1 MKKKWR
7 VVALSTAL
15 TATAAFAASC
25 GGGTDSSGVPDANLK
40 QGTYRTYTSTMPS
53 NWNELTYQDNNDTQI
68 LYNIVSSFFEYDYEF
83 DESLGG
89 KFNADG
95 TINADAIVPGGY
107 EVKYSAATAIEDVT
121 SSVDSKW
128 GYTAEQKSA
137 GGYAWKFTLRDDLKW
152 DDGTP
157 ITAEDF
163 VYTMQELLN
172 PLFFNMRASTYY
184 INMSVKGARQYL
196 YSESDYI
203 YETVASHGYESNA
216 AAIEAGEELYI
227 DLGNFYG
234 ANGAIAVTDYD
245 LQYDDEGNVTSSAL
259 TLDYS
264 NTFSGDWAPIDDT
277 QVYFDPMI
285 FDETNESNTLFE
297 YVNDDG
303 TIDTERMV
311 EDKVDFSAYLF
322 SAKMVYDAYA
332 AYFEVGAD
340 YESTVGIRV
349 ENTNKDFSFEDVGF
363 YSPSTYELVICLD
376 SPIYALDEDGTL
388 SYEAAYNFQNFPLV
402 KEDLYESCKIAPV
415 EGSTLW
421 TSNYGSS
428 VATTASWGPYKLT
441 QFQGGHSYTLS
452 RNDNWYGYDLE
463 DNANQYNVTE
473 INCLRIEGTE
483 QQWMNF
489 LSGATDEVG
498 LDVGHKETYRSS
510 RYTYYAPGTG
520 TFGIQVY
527 AGLDA
532 LKANGRNNGILAI
545 TEFRK
550 ALSLALN
557 RSSYNTTVYTS
568 HQTCLGLL
576 GPSYYYDVENGGVY
590 RDTVYAKE
598 ALLRVYG
605 FTENGDGTWTDG
617 SRQYSSYET
626 AYDAMTG
633 YNLEQAKVL
642 VEQAYQELTA
652 NASEYGYDPSKQI
665 TIILG
670 FAEQNTT
677 YDTINSF
684 LSSALTA
691 LLEGTSLEGKITLEY
706 NTSFGDDWANAF
718 RRNEYDLA
726 ASTGFTGGPF
736 DPAGTLQCYVDPEA
750 GLMYATWWDTTTD
763 MMTYTMPEG
772 DYAQSGQ
779 TYTMSVLNWYC
790 CLNGIAERRDGMT
803 YTFNWG
809 SGAVDENVRLELLAK
824 LEEYILGKYYS
835 IQTTSE
841 YSAVLYGAKFSNIT
855 DEYNIFMGF
864 GGYRYMI
871 VNYTDSEW
879 TSFVSSQGGNLESLY
894 RQTY

>member
-1 MKKKWR
+1 M
-7 VVALSTAL
+7 
-15 TATAAFAASC
+15 
-25 GGGTDSSGVPDANLK
+25 
-40 QGTYRTYTSTMPS
+40 
-53 NWNELTYQDNNDTQI
+53 
-68 LYNIVSSFFEYDYEF
+68 
-83 DESLGG
+83 
-89 KFNADG
+89 
-95 TINADAIVPGGY
+95 
-107 EVKYSAATAIEDVT
+107 
-121 SSVDSKW
+121 
-128 GYTAEQKSA
+128 
-137 GGYAWKFTLRDDLKW
+137 
-152 DDGTP
+152 
-157 ITAEDF
+157 
-163 VYTMQELLN
+163 
-172 PLFFNMRASTYY
+172 
-184 INMSVKGARQYL
+184 
-196 YSESDYI
+196 
-203 YETVASHGYESNA
+203 
-216 AAIEAGEELYI
+216 
-227 DLGNFYG
+227 
-234 ANGAIAVTDYD
+234 
-245 LQYDDEGNVTSSAL
+245 
-259 TLDYS
+259 
-264 NTFSGDWAPIDDT
+264 
-277 QVYFDPMI
+277 
-285 FDETNESNTLFE
+285 
-297 YVNDDG
+297 
-303 TIDTERMV
+303 
-311 EDKVDFSAYLF
+311 
-322 SAKMVYDAYA
+322 
-332 AYFEVGAD
+332 
-340 YESTVGIRV
+340 
-349 ENTNKDFSFEDVGF
+349 
-363 YSPSTYELVICLD
+363 
-376 SPIYALDEDGTL
+376 
-388 SYEAAYNFQNFPLV
+388 
-402 KEDLYESCKIAPV
+402 
-415 EGSTLW
+415 
-421 TSNYGSS
+421 
-428 VATTASWGPYKLT
+428 
-441 QFQGGHSYTLS
+441 
-452 RNDNWYGYDLE
+452 
-463 DNANQYNVTE
+463 
-473 INCLRIEGTE
+473 
-483 QQWMNF
+483 
-489 LSGATDEVG
+489 
-498 LDVGHKETYRSS
+498 
-510 RYTYYAPGTG
+510 
-520 TFGIQVY
+520 
-527 AGLDA
+527 
-532 LKANGRNNGILAI
+532 
-545 TEFRK
+545 
-550 ALSLALN
+550 
-557 RSSYNTTVYTS
+557 
-568 HQTCLGLL
+568 
-576 GPSYYYDVENGGVY
+576 Y

-642 VEQAYQELTA
+642 VEEAYRELTA

-726 ASTGFTGGPF
+726 ASTGFTGGAF
-736 DPAGTLQCYVDPEA
+736 DHAGSLQCYVDPEA